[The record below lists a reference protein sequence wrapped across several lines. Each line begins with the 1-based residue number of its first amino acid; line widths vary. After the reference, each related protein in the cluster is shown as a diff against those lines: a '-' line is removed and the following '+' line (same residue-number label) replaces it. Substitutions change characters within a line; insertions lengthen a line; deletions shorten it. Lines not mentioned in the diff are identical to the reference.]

1 MAKKLAGRSGS
12 RIDFSCTVF
21 HKSILQT
28 VTIYRYKFSKNEQV
42 TEEMESYTNLGM
54 RTYRMIEKHSAA
66 HTGSLVCLE
75 PIFVEPSKA
84 ERPK

>member
-12 RIDFSCTVF
+12 RINFSCPVF
-21 HKSILQT
+21 PKSILQT
-28 VTIYRYKFSKNEQV
+28 ITEYRYKFSKNELV

-54 RTYRMIEKHSAA
+54 RTYRMREKYSAA

-75 PIFVEPSKA
+75 PIFVEPLKA
-84 ERPK
+84 ERQK